1 MTIKKKTS
9 PSPHHS
15 GTAARVI
22 ETREN
27 RLRAL
32 ELRKQGLP
40 YRRIG
45 EIMGCSAGTAHQWV
59 TFAFRELIESV
70 NEAAEDVRKMEL
82 DRLDN
87 MQAALWNDCEA
98 GDRPAIA
105 ATLRIM
111 ERRAKLLGLDSPQH
125 VDQRVTI
132 QVDRIDEGLSGNDGG
147 G

>member
-1 MTIKKKTS
+1 MAKGKAS
-9 PSPHHS
+9 PSTHNSKSAP
-15 GTAARVI
+15 RLI

-40 YRRIG
+40 YRKIG
-45 EIMGCSAGTAHQWV
+45 EVMGCRAGTAHQWV
-59 TFAFRELIESV
+59 MWAFRELIESV

-82 DRLDN
+82 DRLDS

-98 GDRPAIA
+98 GDKPAIA

-111 ERRAKLLGLDSPQH
+111 ERRSKLLGLDSPQQ

-132 QVDRIDEGLSGNDGG
+132 QVDRIDEGLSGNADQS
-147 G
+147 